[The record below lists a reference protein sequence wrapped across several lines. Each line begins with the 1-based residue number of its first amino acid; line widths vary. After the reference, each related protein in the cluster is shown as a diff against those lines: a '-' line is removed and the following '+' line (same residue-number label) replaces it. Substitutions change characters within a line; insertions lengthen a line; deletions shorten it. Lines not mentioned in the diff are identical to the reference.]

1 MSPQADQNQP
11 SPPPPPATTPAPLSV
26 GLPPPGPEA
35 SAAATADTS
44 RLSGILASPD
54 IVTGLTDIV
63 VAPLLAFSQQ
73 PPPATPPLVS
83 HNKHSMTTRA
93 KNNIRKPIQKL
104 NLHTQLISSA
114 DFEPTTV
121 SQALKDPN
129 WRKAMSDECNSLVKN
144 GWHDDHLWSDSC
156 DQVILAWA
164 TGLPSTLNLRMG
176 NIKFNKE
183 KEFES
188 LGGENLQLAV
198 TVEESEIVLN
208 VGKDIVNG
216 QVESGG
222 CSGCKNINEISE
234 KGNSGGEVV
243 IVEEVKDVDEEVEG
257 VVCGNSFAV
266 LSDGENDL
274 GLDSQKYYSS
284 DPDGGSLL
292 TTFVYAKC
300 SQLEQRVL
308 WEQLHGSSTFNM
320 PWVVLGDFN
329 TIRSDTERLGG
340 RPRNCSSMAEFNECI
355 SSWGLLDLRFKGRQL
370 SWCNGHQ
377 GLARSWA
384 KLDKVFI
391 NIEFA
396 VKYGDAKAL
405 LLKRISSD
413 HSPILLQVVA
423 KIERYGLA
431 PFHFQN
437 MWTSHVGFLDVV
449 SHSWTEP
456 MVSESCLHRLVGK
469 LKE

>member
-1 MSPQADQNQP
+1 MSSGQRLPKVDWCTAIGLDRVGYGFL
-11 SPPPPPATTPAPLSV
+11 PARIGIGETL
-26 GLPPPGPEA
+26 GP
-35 SAAATADTS
+35 
-44 RLSGILASPD
+44 
-54 IVTGLTDIV
+54 VTRDRCK
-63 VAPLLAFSQQ
+63 A
-73 PPPATPPLVS
+73 
-83 HNKHSMTTRA
+83 
-93 KNNIRKPIQKL
+93 
-104 NLHTQLISSA
+104 
-114 DFEPTTV
+114 FEPVLMQYEVEMCPLDVGRRVTIT
-121 SQALKDPN
+121 
-129 WRKAMSDECNSLVKN
+129 
-144 GWHDDHLWSDSC
+144 
-156 DQVILAWA
+156 I
-164 TGLPSTLNLRMG
+164 G

-266 LSDGENDL
+266 LSD
-274 GLDSQKYYSS
+274 
-284 DPDGGSLL
+284 DGGSLL

-329 TIRSDTERLGG
+329 TIRSDTERVGG

-355 SSWGLLDLRFKGRQL
+355 SSWGLLDLRFK
-370 SWCNGHQ
+370 
-377 GLARSWA
+377 
-384 KLDKVFI
+384 
-391 NIEFA
+391 

-437 MWTSHVGFLDVV
+437 MWTSHVGFLDVGANLENFIHP
-449 SHSWTEP
+449 SI
-456 MVSESCLHRLVGK
+456 SEVIVNQ
-469 LKE
+469 LKEEPTEEEVDDVLNSILGVPFLAHRSWKERVQ